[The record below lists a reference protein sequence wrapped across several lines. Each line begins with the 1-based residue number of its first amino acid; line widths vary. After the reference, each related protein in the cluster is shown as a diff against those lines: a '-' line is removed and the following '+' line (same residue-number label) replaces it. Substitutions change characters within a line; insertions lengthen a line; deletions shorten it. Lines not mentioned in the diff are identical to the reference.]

1 MPLLR
6 KLGNSENFYLRE
18 RITFTNI
25 FMTKSRIDLIN
36 NQEIV
41 KAALHKWKL
50 LNQILRCKVST
61 RRFKDEDECH
71 YFESTEDDSQKKN
84 VFFLY
89 TNAGDKPLSDTS
101 ILWKLLANKM
111 TLEDFSLEH
120 DLLWRLIFFKLDE
133 NKSEHMFN
141 YCVIFSANHSII
153 DGHSAYVTILQLFKL
168 IEELSQHVFT
178 KIETHPLIA
187 TVEDLF
193 AHKVSHEHL
202 RNYDHKSIPAKPLLI
217 NGLNREMTQICL
229 PPLAGIFEADNK
241 LFITIAELHA
251 SFNAVAQLQSS
262 FTVNEDTLSKLI
274 VKCQHN
280 NLKLNGC
287 INMILLIALK
297 MTYAKYTRFELEKII
312 YFNSISLRNYVA
324 HEERS
329 RFQTLGYMSNSIYKE
344 FAATDSVDLLLSN
357 FWENAMQESNE
368 MHTRFENN
376 EQFYRSKWLEP
387 GNDELHFHYFLSN
400 LGVKKA
406 SMSSEAHHES
416 LIHVAEHYKVSNL
429 FERKF
434 KGIFF
439 GSMTTVNNKM
449 FWSLLFSTKT
459 VNLEFATFFEKSVLD
474 ILKLII

>member
-25 FMTKSRIDLIN
+25 FMIKSRIDLIN

-41 KAALHKWKL
+41 KAALFKWKL

-61 RRFKDEDECH
+61 KRFKDEDECH
-71 YFESTEDDSQKKN
+71 YFETAEDDSQIKN
-84 VFFLY
+84 AFFLY
-89 TNAGDKPLSDTS
+89 ANTDNKLLSDTV
-101 ILWKLLANKM
+101 LWKLLANKM

-120 DLLWRLIFFKLDE
+120 DLLWRLIFFKLNE
-133 NKSEHMFN
+133 NKSDDIFN

-178 KIETHPLIA
+178 KIEIHPLIA

-202 RNYDHKSIPAKPLLI
+202 RHYDNKSIPAKPLLI
-217 NGLNREMTQICL
+217 NGLHREIAKIAL
-229 PPLAGIFEADNK
+229 PPLAGIFELDNK
-241 LFITIAELHA
+241 LFSTFAELHA
-251 SFNAVAQLQSS
+251 SFDTIAQLQSY
-262 FTVNEDTLSKLI
+262 FTVNEHTLSKLI

-297 MTYAKYTRFELEKII
+297 MSYAKYTRLELEKVI
-312 YFNSISLRNYVA
+312 YFNSISLRNFVA
-324 HEERS
+324 HEEKN
-329 RFQTLGYMSNSIYKE
+329 RFHTLGYMSNSIYKE
-344 FAATDSVDLLLSN
+344 FEVTESVDSLLSN

-368 MHTRFENN
+368 MHSRFENN

-387 GNDELHFHYFLSN
+387 GKDELDFHYFLSN
-400 LGVKKA
+400 LGVKKP
-406 SMSSEAHHES
+406 SISSEVHHES

-439 GSMTTVNNKM
+439 GSMTTINNKM
-449 FWSLLFSTKT
+449 FWSLLFSTKAT
-459 VNLEFATFFEKSVLD
+459 NLEFANFFEKSVLE